1 MKPTV
6 ISFNHPLDPKLK
18 ERIEQHAELLDF
30 THTKTPA
37 DDPKFIEALATADG
51 VIGSSLKFGAELIDK
66 APQLKV
72 VSSVSAGVD
81 NYDVEA
87 LNQRGILL
95 CNTPD
100 ALTET
105 VADAGFALILASAR
119 RVVEL
124 ANWVR
129 DGQWQK
135 SLTPERFGK
144 DVHHATLGIVGM
156 GRIGAAIAR
165 RARFGFNMNVLY
177 HNRSQHQGYEEEIGV
192 EYRSFEELLKESD
205 FVCTTLPY
213 SEQTANMFNAEAFE
227 MMGKETVF
235 INIGRGGVVDEPAL
249 IAALENGT
257 IKAAGLDVFAK
268 EPLSAD
274 SPLAQLDNVVALPH
288 LGSATEATRYAM
300 AELAVDNLIAALSG
314 ERPQCPYNWKQ
325 IGNE

>member
-1 MKPTV
+1 MKPKV
-6 ISFNHPLDPKLK
+6 ISFNRPLEPELK
-18 ERIEQHAELLDF
+18 QRLEQHAELLDF
-30 THTKTPA
+30 TYTKTPA
-37 DDPKFIEALATADG
+37 DDPAFIEALATADAA
-51 VIGSSLKFGAELIDK
+51 IGSSLKFGADLIEK
-66 APQLKV
+66 APKLKI

-81 NYDVEA
+81 NFDVAA

-105 VADAGFALILASAR
+105 VADAGFSLILSTAR

-165 RARFGFNMNVLY
+165 RAHFGFKMKVLY
-177 HNRSQHQGYEEEIGV
+177 HNRSQHQGYEQEIGV
-192 EYRSFEELLKESD
+192 EYRSFEDLLKESD
-205 FVCTTLPY
+205 FICTTLPY
-213 SEQTANMFNAEAFE
+213 SEQTAGMFGAEAFKA
-227 MMGKETVF
+227 MGEDAIF

-249 IAALENGT
+249 IEALKNGT
-257 IKAAGLDVFAK
+257 IRAAGLDVFSK
-268 EPLSAD
+268 EPLPAD
-274 SPLAQLDNVVALPH
+274 NPLAHLDNVVALPH
-288 LGSATEATRYAM
+288 IGSATAATRFAM
-300 AELAVDNLIAALSG
+300 AELAVDNLIAALQG
-314 ERPQCPYNWKQ
+314 KRPQCPYNWKQ